1 MLDRFLDF
9 FLSFAGRGARPGGGI
24 LLNSQTQSNT
34 RFFRVRGRNAHESGG
49 FRKLGPFAARG
60 SSPFA
65 RLVSRANGRGGE

>member
-34 RFFRVRGRNAHESGG
+34 RFFSGTGPKRHESAG

-65 RLVSRANGRGGE
+65 CLVSRANGRSGE